1 MQGENTWLTK
11 GFDMVDALLDWCQ
24 DNELYLILDLH
35 AAPGGQGYDQGI
47 SDYDTSKPSLWE
59 SNENKQKMVALWGK
73 LAERYKNEEW
83 IGGYDILNEPNW
95 NLSGNEIKN
104 LYVQVTNAIRAH
116 DTNHIIFIEGN
127 WFANDFTGLTP
138 PWDNNMVYS
147 FHKYWNNNTQN
158 TIQWVLDMRDQFNVP
173 LWMGESGENSNVWFK
188 EAIKLF
194 EDNNIGWAWW
204 PWKRIETIVSSFS
217 IKSNSKYN
225 SVVDYFKGNSGAPSA
240 GDAYQ
245 GMLELAAAAKIEN
258 CDFRKGVI
266 DAMLRQPSAEELKP
280 FTVAKV
286 IKVKKH
292 PDADRLKVCNIKTIK
307 GNFQVVCGAPNAR
320 EGMLGV
326 FAPENS
332 FIPGTKVKLKRS
344 KIRGIESCGMLVSER
359 EMGISDEHDEII
371 EIDSSNTKMDSGLK
385 RFITYDS
392 LSEFSFHVS
401 GPLMMVYWLRD
412 LKFDYIE
419 LAILIN
425 VSQVLGLF
433 SMRYWGKRIDNN
445 GSYSTIRFT
454 SFCIGIFP
462 MFWVG
467 IYYLPNELILA
478 GSIIIASLASL
489 MFSGRA
495 LALDNRLYEH
505 MKNKKMIKVTS
516 KRFFFRGL
524 SIFIGGLIGGL
535 LTRNENSFSNY
546 IELDTV
552 IHAVMGFSTV
562 LRLGVWSYFLIDKRS
577 EI

>member
-1 MQGENTWLTK
+1 MVPKRKRQSKQIKSSLRISTVEGSWWAVMYGMVETYFGAFFEYLKYTSYEISILSTLPIFIGAAFQNLT
-11 GFDMVDALLDWCQ
+11 GWF
-24 DNELYLILDLH
+24 
-35 AAPGGQGYDQGI
+35 
-47 SDYDTSKPSLWE
+47 
-59 SNENKQKMVALWGK
+59 
-73 LAERYKNEEW
+73 
-83 IGGYDILNEPNW
+83 YDILRSRKTLLIILKCIQTITIP
-95 NLSGNEIKN
+95 LILFAGYSSGHYFLLLAFIC
-104 LYVQVTNAIRAH
+104 LYYALAMSQMSPWTSWMGYLVPGRLRGRYFGNRSQVVRIFMLISSLLAGAILNSYEESN
-116 DTNHIIFIEGN
+116 TFNGFIIIFSLGMV
-127 WFANDFTGLTP
+127 ANFG
-138 PWDNNMVYS
+138 
-147 FHKYWNNNTQN
+147 
-158 TIQWVLDMRDQFNVP
+158 
-173 LWMGESGENSNVWFK
+173 
-188 EAIKLF
+188 
-194 EDNNIGWAWW
+194 
-204 PWKRIETIVSSFS
+204 S
-217 IKSNSKYN
+217 IYYLN
-225 SVVDYFKGNSGAPSA
+225 
-240 GDAYQ
+240 
-245 GMLELAAAAKIEN
+245 
-258 CDFRKGVI
+258 
-266 DAMLRQPSAEELKP
+266 RQYE
-280 FTVAKV
+280 
-286 IKVKKH
+286 
-292 PDADRLKVCNIKTIK
+292 
-307 GNFQVVCGAPNAR
+307 
-320 EGMLGV
+320 
-326 FAPENS
+326 PEN
-332 FIPGTKVKLKRS
+332 TT
-344 KIRGIESCGMLVSER
+344 
-359 EMGISDEHDEII
+359 DDEII
-371 EIDSSNTKMDSGLK
+371 EIDSSNTNMDSGLK

-433 SMRYWGKRIDNN
+433 SMRYWGKRIDNS

-462 MFWVG
+462 MFWVV

-535 LTRNENSFSNY
+535 LTRNESILSNY

>member
-1 MQGENTWLTK
+1 MVPKRKRQSKQIKSSLRISTVEGSWWAVMYGMVETYFGAFFEYLKYTSYEISILSTLPIFIGAVFQNLT
-11 GFDMVDALLDWCQ
+11 GWF
-24 DNELYLILDLH
+24 
-35 AAPGGQGYDQGI
+35 
-47 SDYDTSKPSLWE
+47 
-59 SNENKQKMVALWGK
+59 
-73 LAERYKNEEW
+73 
-83 IGGYDILNEPNW
+83 YDILRSRKTLLIILKCIQTITIP
-95 NLSGNEIKN
+95 LILFAGYSSGNYFLLLAFIC
-104 LYVQVTNAIRAH
+104 LYYALAMSQMSPWTSWMGYLVPGRLRGRYFGNRSQVVRIFMLISSLLAGAILNSYEESN
-116 DTNHIIFIEGN
+116 TFNGFIIIFSLGMV
-127 WFANDFTGLTP
+127 ANFG
-138 PWDNNMVYS
+138 
-147 FHKYWNNNTQN
+147 
-158 TIQWVLDMRDQFNVP
+158 
-173 LWMGESGENSNVWFK
+173 
-188 EAIKLF
+188 
-194 EDNNIGWAWW
+194 
-204 PWKRIETIVSSFS
+204 S
-217 IKSNSKYN
+217 IYYLN
-225 SVVDYFKGNSGAPSA
+225 
-240 GDAYQ
+240 
-245 GMLELAAAAKIEN
+245 
-258 CDFRKGVI
+258 
-266 DAMLRQPSAEELKP
+266 RQYE
-280 FTVAKV
+280 
-286 IKVKKH
+286 
-292 PDADRLKVCNIKTIK
+292 
-307 GNFQVVCGAPNAR
+307 
-320 EGMLGV
+320 
-326 FAPENS
+326 PEN
-332 FIPGTKVKLKRS
+332 TT
-344 KIRGIESCGMLVSER
+344 
-359 EMGISDEHDEII
+359 DDEII
-371 EIDSSNTKMDSGLK
+371 EIDSSNTNMDSGLK

-467 IYYLPNELILA
+467 VYYLPSELILA

-535 LTRNENSFSNY
+535 LTRNESILSNY

>member
-1 MQGENTWLTK
+1 MVPKRKRQSKQIKSSLRISTVEGSWWAVMYGMVETYFGAFFEYLKYTSYEISILSTLPIFIGAVFQNLT
-11 GFDMVDALLDWCQ
+11 GWF
-24 DNELYLILDLH
+24 
-35 AAPGGQGYDQGI
+35 
-47 SDYDTSKPSLWE
+47 
-59 SNENKQKMVALWGK
+59 
-73 LAERYKNEEW
+73 
-83 IGGYDILNEPNW
+83 YDILRSRKTLLIILKCIQTITIP
-95 NLSGNEIKN
+95 LILFAGYSSGNYFLLLAFIC
-104 LYVQVTNAIRAH
+104 LYYALAMSQMSPWTSWMGYLVPGRLRGRYFGNRSQVVRIFMLISSLLAGAILNSYEESN
-116 DTNHIIFIEGN
+116 TFNGFIIIFSLGMV
-127 WFANDFTGLTP
+127 ANFG
-138 PWDNNMVYS
+138 
-147 FHKYWNNNTQN
+147 
-158 TIQWVLDMRDQFNVP
+158 
-173 LWMGESGENSNVWFK
+173 
-188 EAIKLF
+188 
-194 EDNNIGWAWW
+194 
-204 PWKRIETIVSSFS
+204 S
-217 IKSNSKYN
+217 IYYLN
-225 SVVDYFKGNSGAPSA
+225 
-240 GDAYQ
+240 
-245 GMLELAAAAKIEN
+245 
-258 CDFRKGVI
+258 
-266 DAMLRQPSAEELKP
+266 RQYE
-280 FTVAKV
+280 
-286 IKVKKH
+286 
-292 PDADRLKVCNIKTIK
+292 
-307 GNFQVVCGAPNAR
+307 
-320 EGMLGV
+320 
-326 FAPENS
+326 PEN
-332 FIPGTKVKLKRS
+332 TT
-344 KIRGIESCGMLVSER
+344 
-359 EMGISDEHDEII
+359 DDEII
-371 EIDSSNTKMDSGLK
+371 EIDSSNTNMDSGLK

-433 SMRYWGKRIDNN
+433 SMRYWGKRIDNS

-524 SIFIGGLIGGL
+524 SIFIGGLLGGL
-535 LTRNENSFSNY
+535 LTRNESNFSNY

>member
-1 MQGENTWLTK
+1 MVPKRKRQSKQIKSSLRISTVEGSWWAVMYGMVETYFGAFFEYLKYTSYEISILSTLPIFIGAVFQNLT
-11 GFDMVDALLDWCQ
+11 GWF
-24 DNELYLILDLH
+24 
-35 AAPGGQGYDQGI
+35 
-47 SDYDTSKPSLWE
+47 
-59 SNENKQKMVALWGK
+59 
-73 LAERYKNEEW
+73 
-83 IGGYDILNEPNW
+83 YDILRSRKTLLIILKCIQTITIP
-95 NLSGNEIKN
+95 LILFAGYSSGNYFLLLSFIC
-104 LYVQVTNAIRAH
+104 LYYALAMSQMSPWTSWMGYLVPGRLRGRYFGNRSQVVRIFMLISSLLAGAILNSYEESN
-116 DTNHIIFIEGN
+116 TFNGFIIIFSLGMV
-127 WFANDFTGLTP
+127 ANFG
-138 PWDNNMVYS
+138 
-147 FHKYWNNNTQN
+147 
-158 TIQWVLDMRDQFNVP
+158 
-173 LWMGESGENSNVWFK
+173 
-188 EAIKLF
+188 
-194 EDNNIGWAWW
+194 
-204 PWKRIETIVSSFS
+204 S
-217 IKSNSKYN
+217 IYYLN
-225 SVVDYFKGNSGAPSA
+225 
-240 GDAYQ
+240 
-245 GMLELAAAAKIEN
+245 
-258 CDFRKGVI
+258 
-266 DAMLRQPSAEELKP
+266 RQYE
-280 FTVAKV
+280 
-286 IKVKKH
+286 
-292 PDADRLKVCNIKTIK
+292 
-307 GNFQVVCGAPNAR
+307 
-320 EGMLGV
+320 
-326 FAPENS
+326 PEN
-332 FIPGTKVKLKRS
+332 TT
-344 KIRGIESCGMLVSER
+344 
-359 EMGISDEHDEII
+359 DDEII
-371 EIDSSNTKMDSGLK
+371 EIDSSNTNMDSGLK

-433 SMRYWGKRIDNN
+433 SMRYWGKRIDNS

-524 SIFIGGLIGGL
+524 SIFIGGLLGGL
-535 LTRNENSFSNY
+535 LTRNESNFSNY

>member
-1 MQGENTWLTK
+1 MVPKRKRQSKQIKSSLRISTVEGSWWAVMYGMVETYFGAFFEYLKYTSYEISILSTLPIFIGAVFQNLT
-11 GFDMVDALLDWCQ
+11 GWF
-24 DNELYLILDLH
+24 
-35 AAPGGQGYDQGI
+35 
-47 SDYDTSKPSLWE
+47 
-59 SNENKQKMVALWGK
+59 
-73 LAERYKNEEW
+73 
-83 IGGYDILNEPNW
+83 YDILRSRKTLLIILKCIQTITIP
-95 NLSGNEIKN
+95 LILFAGYSSGNYFLLLVFIC
-104 LYVQVTNAIRAH
+104 LYYALAMSQMSPWTSWMGYLVPGRLRGRYFGNRSQVVRIFMLISSLLAGAILNSYEESN
-116 DTNHIIFIEGN
+116 TFNGFTIIFSLGMV
-127 WFANDFTGLTP
+127 ANFG
-138 PWDNNMVYS
+138 
-147 FHKYWNNNTQN
+147 
-158 TIQWVLDMRDQFNVP
+158 
-173 LWMGESGENSNVWFK
+173 
-188 EAIKLF
+188 
-194 EDNNIGWAWW
+194 
-204 PWKRIETIVSSFS
+204 S
-217 IKSNSKYN
+217 IYYLN
-225 SVVDYFKGNSGAPSA
+225 
-240 GDAYQ
+240 
-245 GMLELAAAAKIEN
+245 
-258 CDFRKGVI
+258 
-266 DAMLRQPSAEELKP
+266 RQYE
-280 FTVAKV
+280 
-286 IKVKKH
+286 
-292 PDADRLKVCNIKTIK
+292 
-307 GNFQVVCGAPNAR
+307 
-320 EGMLGV
+320 
-326 FAPENS
+326 PEN
-332 FIPGTKVKLKRS
+332 TT
-344 KIRGIESCGMLVSER
+344 
-359 EMGISDEHDEII
+359 DDEII
-371 EIDSSNTKMDSGLK
+371 EIDSSNTNMDSGLK

-454 SFCIGIFP
+454 SFCIAVFP

-535 LTRNENSFSNY
+535 LTRNESSFSYY

-552 IHAVMGFSTV
+552 IHAVMVFSTV

>member
-1 MQGENTWLTK
+1 MVPKRKRQSKQIKSSLRISTVEGSWWAVMYGMVETYFGAFFEYLKYTSYEISILSTLPIFIGAVFQNLT
-11 GFDMVDALLDWCQ
+11 GWF
-24 DNELYLILDLH
+24 
-35 AAPGGQGYDQGI
+35 
-47 SDYDTSKPSLWE
+47 
-59 SNENKQKMVALWGK
+59 
-73 LAERYKNEEW
+73 
-83 IGGYDILNEPNW
+83 YDILRSRKTLLIILKCIQTITIP
-95 NLSGNEIKN
+95 LILFAGYSSGNYFLLLAFIC
-104 LYVQVTNAIRAH
+104 LYYALAMSQMSPWTSWMGYLVPGRLRGRYFGNRSQVVRIFMLISSLLAGAILNSYEESN
-116 DTNHIIFIEGN
+116 TFNGFIIIFSLGMV
-127 WFANDFTGLTP
+127 ANFG
-138 PWDNNMVYS
+138 
-147 FHKYWNNNTQN
+147 
-158 TIQWVLDMRDQFNVP
+158 
-173 LWMGESGENSNVWFK
+173 
-188 EAIKLF
+188 
-194 EDNNIGWAWW
+194 
-204 PWKRIETIVSSFS
+204 S
-217 IKSNSKYN
+217 IYYLN
-225 SVVDYFKGNSGAPSA
+225 
-240 GDAYQ
+240 
-245 GMLELAAAAKIEN
+245 
-258 CDFRKGVI
+258 
-266 DAMLRQPSAEELKP
+266 RQYE
-280 FTVAKV
+280 
-286 IKVKKH
+286 
-292 PDADRLKVCNIKTIK
+292 
-307 GNFQVVCGAPNAR
+307 
-320 EGMLGV
+320 
-326 FAPENS
+326 PEN
-332 FIPGTKVKLKRS
+332 TT
-344 KIRGIESCGMLVSER
+344 
-359 EMGISDEHDEII
+359 DDEII
-371 EIDSSNTKMDSGLK
+371 EIDSSNTNMDSGLK

-433 SMRYWGKRIDNN
+433 SMRYWGKRIDNS

-467 IYYLPNELILA
+467 IYYLPDELILA

-524 SIFIGGLIGGL
+524 SIFIGGLLGGL
-535 LTRNENSFSNY
+535 LTRNESNFSNY

>member
-1 MQGENTWLTK
+1 MVPKRKRQSKQIKSSLRISTVEGSWWAVMYGMVETYFGAFFEYLKYTSYEISILSTLPIFIGAVFQNLT
-11 GFDMVDALLDWCQ
+11 GWF
-24 DNELYLILDLH
+24 
-35 AAPGGQGYDQGI
+35 
-47 SDYDTSKPSLWE
+47 
-59 SNENKQKMVALWGK
+59 
-73 LAERYKNEEW
+73 
-83 IGGYDILNEPNW
+83 YDILRSRKTLLIILKCIQTITIP
-95 NLSGNEIKN
+95 LILFAGYSSGNYFLLLAFIC
-104 LYVQVTNAIRAH
+104 LYYALAMSQMSPWTSWMGYLVPGRLRGRYFGNRSQVVRIFMLISSLLAGAILNSYEESN
-116 DTNHIIFIEGN
+116 TFNGFIIIFSLGMV
-127 WFANDFTGLTP
+127 ANFG
-138 PWDNNMVYS
+138 
-147 FHKYWNNNTQN
+147 
-158 TIQWVLDMRDQFNVP
+158 
-173 LWMGESGENSNVWFK
+173 
-188 EAIKLF
+188 
-194 EDNNIGWAWW
+194 
-204 PWKRIETIVSSFS
+204 S
-217 IKSNSKYN
+217 IYYLN
-225 SVVDYFKGNSGAPSA
+225 
-240 GDAYQ
+240 
-245 GMLELAAAAKIEN
+245 
-258 CDFRKGVI
+258 
-266 DAMLRQPSAEELKP
+266 RQYE
-280 FTVAKV
+280 
-286 IKVKKH
+286 
-292 PDADRLKVCNIKTIK
+292 
-307 GNFQVVCGAPNAR
+307 
-320 EGMLGV
+320 
-326 FAPENS
+326 PEN
-332 FIPGTKVKLKRS
+332 TT
-344 KIRGIESCGMLVSER
+344 
-359 EMGISDEHDEII
+359 DDEII
-371 EIDSSNTKMDSGLK
+371 EIDSSNTNMDSGLK

-433 SMRYWGKRIDNN
+433 SMRYWGKRIDNS

-535 LTRNENSFSNY
+535 LTRNESSFSYY

>member
-1 MQGENTWLTK
+1 MVPKRKRQSKQIKTSLRISTVEGSWWAVMYGMVETYFGAFFEYLKYTSYEISILSTLPIFIGAVFQNLT
-11 GFDMVDALLDWCQ
+11 GWF
-24 DNELYLILDLH
+24 
-35 AAPGGQGYDQGI
+35 
-47 SDYDTSKPSLWE
+47 
-59 SNENKQKMVALWGK
+59 
-73 LAERYKNEEW
+73 
-83 IGGYDILNEPNW
+83 YDILRSRKTLLIILKCIQTITIP
-95 NLSGNEIKN
+95 LILFAGYSSGNYFLLLAFIC
-104 LYVQVTNAIRAH
+104 LYYALAMSQMSPWTSWMGYLVPGRLRGRYFGNRSQVVRIFMLISSLLAGAILNSYEESN
-116 DTNHIIFIEGN
+116 TFNGFIIIFSLGMV
-127 WFANDFTGLTP
+127 ANFG
-138 PWDNNMVYS
+138 
-147 FHKYWNNNTQN
+147 
-158 TIQWVLDMRDQFNVP
+158 
-173 LWMGESGENSNVWFK
+173 
-188 EAIKLF
+188 
-194 EDNNIGWAWW
+194 
-204 PWKRIETIVSSFS
+204 S
-217 IKSNSKYN
+217 IYYLN
-225 SVVDYFKGNSGAPSA
+225 
-240 GDAYQ
+240 
-245 GMLELAAAAKIEN
+245 
-258 CDFRKGVI
+258 
-266 DAMLRQPSAEELKP
+266 RQYE
-280 FTVAKV
+280 
-286 IKVKKH
+286 
-292 PDADRLKVCNIKTIK
+292 
-307 GNFQVVCGAPNAR
+307 
-320 EGMLGV
+320 
-326 FAPENS
+326 PEN
-332 FIPGTKVKLKRS
+332 TT
-344 KIRGIESCGMLVSER
+344 
-359 EMGISDEHDEII
+359 DDEII
-371 EIDSSNTKMDSGLK
+371 EIDSSNTNMDSGLK

-433 SMRYWGKRIDNN
+433 SMRYWGKRIDNS

-535 LTRNENSFSNY
+535 LTRNESNFSNY

>member
-1 MQGENTWLTK
+1 MVPKRKRQSKQIKSSLRISTVEGSWWAVMYGMVETYFGAFFEYLKYTSYEISILSTLPIFIGAVFQNLT
-11 GFDMVDALLDWCQ
+11 GWF
-24 DNELYLILDLH
+24 
-35 AAPGGQGYDQGI
+35 
-47 SDYDTSKPSLWE
+47 
-59 SNENKQKMVALWGK
+59 
-73 LAERYKNEEW
+73 
-83 IGGYDILNEPNW
+83 YDILRSRKTLLIILKCIQTITIP
-95 NLSGNEIKN
+95 LILFAGYSSGNYFLLLAFIC
-104 LYVQVTNAIRAH
+104 LYYALAMSQMSPWTSWMGYLVPGRLRGRYFGNRSQVVRIFMLISSLLAGAILNSYEESN
-116 DTNHIIFIEGN
+116 TFNGFIIIFSLGMV
-127 WFANDFTGLTP
+127 ANFG
-138 PWDNNMVYS
+138 
-147 FHKYWNNNTQN
+147 
-158 TIQWVLDMRDQFNVP
+158 
-173 LWMGESGENSNVWFK
+173 
-188 EAIKLF
+188 
-194 EDNNIGWAWW
+194 
-204 PWKRIETIVSSFS
+204 S
-217 IKSNSKYN
+217 IYYLN
-225 SVVDYFKGNSGAPSA
+225 
-240 GDAYQ
+240 
-245 GMLELAAAAKIEN
+245 
-258 CDFRKGVI
+258 
-266 DAMLRQPSAEELKP
+266 RQYE
-280 FTVAKV
+280 
-286 IKVKKH
+286 
-292 PDADRLKVCNIKTIK
+292 
-307 GNFQVVCGAPNAR
+307 
-320 EGMLGV
+320 
-326 FAPENS
+326 PEN
-332 FIPGTKVKLKRS
+332 TT
-344 KIRGIESCGMLVSER
+344 
-359 EMGISDEHDEII
+359 DDEII
-371 EIDSSNTKMDSGLK
+371 EIDSSNTNMDSGLK

-433 SMRYWGKRIDNN
+433 SMRYWGKRIDNS

-478 GSIIIASLASL
+478 GSIIIASLSSL

-524 SIFIGGLIGGL
+524 SIFIGGLLGGL
-535 LTRNENSFSNY
+535 LTRNESNFSNY

>member
-1 MQGENTWLTK
+1 MVPKRKRQSKQIKSSLRISTVEGSWWAVMYGMVETYFGAFFEYLKYTSYEISILSTLPIFIGAVFQNLT
-11 GFDMVDALLDWCQ
+11 GWF
-24 DNELYLILDLH
+24 
-35 AAPGGQGYDQGI
+35 
-47 SDYDTSKPSLWE
+47 
-59 SNENKQKMVALWGK
+59 
-73 LAERYKNEEW
+73 
-83 IGGYDILNEPNW
+83 YDILRSRKTLLIILKCIQTITIP
-95 NLSGNEIKN
+95 LILFAGYSSGNYFLLLAFIC
-104 LYVQVTNAIRAH
+104 LYYALAMSQMSPWTSWMGYLVPGRLRGRYFGNRSQVVRIFMLISSLLAGAILNSYEESN
-116 DTNHIIFIEGN
+116 TFNGFIIIFSLGMV
-127 WFANDFTGLTP
+127 ANFG
-138 PWDNNMVYS
+138 
-147 FHKYWNNNTQN
+147 
-158 TIQWVLDMRDQFNVP
+158 
-173 LWMGESGENSNVWFK
+173 
-188 EAIKLF
+188 
-194 EDNNIGWAWW
+194 
-204 PWKRIETIVSSFS
+204 S
-217 IKSNSKYN
+217 IYYLN
-225 SVVDYFKGNSGAPSA
+225 
-240 GDAYQ
+240 
-245 GMLELAAAAKIEN
+245 
-258 CDFRKGVI
+258 
-266 DAMLRQPSAEELKP
+266 RQYE
-280 FTVAKV
+280 
-286 IKVKKH
+286 
-292 PDADRLKVCNIKTIK
+292 
-307 GNFQVVCGAPNAR
+307 
-320 EGMLGV
+320 
-326 FAPENS
+326 PEN
-332 FIPGTKVKLKRS
+332 TT
-344 KIRGIESCGMLVSER
+344 
-359 EMGISDEHDEII
+359 DDEII
-371 EIDSSNTKMDSGLK
+371 EIDSSNTNMDSGLK

-433 SMRYWGKRIDNN
+433 SMRYWGKRIDNS

-535 LTRNENSFSNY
+535 LTRNESSLSNY

>member
-1 MQGENTWLTK
+1 MVPKRKRQSKQIKSSLRISTVEGSWWAVMYGMVETYFGAFFEYLKYTSYEISILSTLPIFIGAVFQNLT
-11 GFDMVDALLDWCQ
+11 GWF
-24 DNELYLILDLH
+24 
-35 AAPGGQGYDQGI
+35 
-47 SDYDTSKPSLWE
+47 
-59 SNENKQKMVALWGK
+59 
-73 LAERYKNEEW
+73 
-83 IGGYDILNEPNW
+83 YDILRSRKTLLIILKCIQTITIP
-95 NLSGNEIKN
+95 LILFAGYSSGNYFLLLAFIC
-104 LYVQVTNAIRAH
+104 LYYALAMSQMSPWTSWMGYLVPGRLRGRYFGNRSQVVRIFMLISSLLAGAILNSYEESN
-116 DTNHIIFIEGN
+116 TFNGFIIIFSLGMV
-127 WFANDFTGLTP
+127 ANFG
-138 PWDNNMVYS
+138 
-147 FHKYWNNNTQN
+147 
-158 TIQWVLDMRDQFNVP
+158 
-173 LWMGESGENSNVWFK
+173 
-188 EAIKLF
+188 
-194 EDNNIGWAWW
+194 
-204 PWKRIETIVSSFS
+204 S
-217 IKSNSKYN
+217 IYYLN
-225 SVVDYFKGNSGAPSA
+225 
-240 GDAYQ
+240 
-245 GMLELAAAAKIEN
+245 
-258 CDFRKGVI
+258 
-266 DAMLRQPSAEELKP
+266 RQYE
-280 FTVAKV
+280 
-286 IKVKKH
+286 
-292 PDADRLKVCNIKTIK
+292 
-307 GNFQVVCGAPNAR
+307 
-320 EGMLGV
+320 
-326 FAPENS
+326 PEN
-332 FIPGTKVKLKRS
+332 TT
-344 KIRGIESCGMLVSER
+344 
-359 EMGISDEHDEII
+359 DDEII
-371 EIDSSNTKMDSGLK
+371 EIDSSNTNMDSGLK

-454 SFCIGIFP
+454 SFCIAVFP

-535 LTRNENSFSNY
+535 LTRNESILSNY

>member
-1 MQGENTWLTK
+1 MVPKRKRQSKQIKSSLRISTVEGSWWAVMYGMVETYFGAFFEYLKYTSYEISILSTLPIFIGAVFQNLT
-11 GFDMVDALLDWCQ
+11 GWF
-24 DNELYLILDLH
+24 
-35 AAPGGQGYDQGI
+35 
-47 SDYDTSKPSLWE
+47 
-59 SNENKQKMVALWGK
+59 
-73 LAERYKNEEW
+73 
-83 IGGYDILNEPNW
+83 YDILRSRKTLLIILKCIQTITIP
-95 NLSGNEIKN
+95 LILFAGYSSGNYFLLLAFIC
-104 LYVQVTNAIRAH
+104 LYYALAMSQMSPWTSWMGYLVPGRLRGRYFGNRSQVVRIFMLISSLLAGSILNSYEESNTFNGFI
-116 DTNHIIFIEGN
+116 IIFSLGMV
-127 WFANDFTGLTP
+127 ANFG
-138 PWDNNMVYS
+138 
-147 FHKYWNNNTQN
+147 
-158 TIQWVLDMRDQFNVP
+158 
-173 LWMGESGENSNVWFK
+173 
-188 EAIKLF
+188 
-194 EDNNIGWAWW
+194 
-204 PWKRIETIVSSFS
+204 S
-217 IKSNSKYN
+217 IYYLN
-225 SVVDYFKGNSGAPSA
+225 
-240 GDAYQ
+240 
-245 GMLELAAAAKIEN
+245 
-258 CDFRKGVI
+258 
-266 DAMLRQPSAEELKP
+266 RQYE
-280 FTVAKV
+280 
-286 IKVKKH
+286 
-292 PDADRLKVCNIKTIK
+292 
-307 GNFQVVCGAPNAR
+307 
-320 EGMLGV
+320 
-326 FAPENS
+326 PEN
-332 FIPGTKVKLKRS
+332 TT
-344 KIRGIESCGMLVSER
+344 
-359 EMGISDEHDEII
+359 DDEII
-371 EIDSSNTKMDSGLK
+371 EIDSSNTNMDSGLK

-433 SMRYWGKRIDNN
+433 SMRYWGKRIDNS

-535 LTRNENSFSNY
+535 LTKNENIFSNY

-552 IHAVMGFSTV
+552 IHTVMGFSTV

>member
-1 MQGENTWLTK
+1 MVPKRKRQSKQIKSSLRISTVEGSWWAVMYGMVETYFGAFFEYLKYTSYEISILSTLPIFIGAVFQNLT
-11 GFDMVDALLDWCQ
+11 GWF
-24 DNELYLILDLH
+24 
-35 AAPGGQGYDQGI
+35 
-47 SDYDTSKPSLWE
+47 
-59 SNENKQKMVALWGK
+59 
-73 LAERYKNEEW
+73 
-83 IGGYDILNEPNW
+83 YDILRSRKTLLIILKCIQTITIP
-95 NLSGNEIKN
+95 LILFAGYSSGNYFLLLAFIC
-104 LYVQVTNAIRAH
+104 LYYALAMSQMSPWTSWMGYLVPGRLRGRYFGNRSQVVRIFMLISSLLAGAILNSYEESN
-116 DTNHIIFIEGN
+116 TFNGFIIIFSLGMV
-127 WFANDFTGLTP
+127 ANFG
-138 PWDNNMVYS
+138 
-147 FHKYWNNNTQN
+147 
-158 TIQWVLDMRDQFNVP
+158 
-173 LWMGESGENSNVWFK
+173 
-188 EAIKLF
+188 
-194 EDNNIGWAWW
+194 
-204 PWKRIETIVSSFS
+204 S
-217 IKSNSKYN
+217 IYYLN
-225 SVVDYFKGNSGAPSA
+225 
-240 GDAYQ
+240 
-245 GMLELAAAAKIEN
+245 
-258 CDFRKGVI
+258 
-266 DAMLRQPSAEELKP
+266 RQYE
-280 FTVAKV
+280 
-286 IKVKKH
+286 
-292 PDADRLKVCNIKTIK
+292 
-307 GNFQVVCGAPNAR
+307 
-320 EGMLGV
+320 
-326 FAPENS
+326 PEN
-332 FIPGTKVKLKRS
+332 TT
-344 KIRGIESCGMLVSER
+344 
-359 EMGISDEHDEII
+359 DDEII
-371 EIDSSNTKMDSGLK
+371 EIDSSNTNMDSGLK

-535 LTRNENSFSNY
+535 LTKNESSLSNY

>member
-1 MQGENTWLTK
+1 MVPKRKRQSKQIKSSLRISTVEGSWWAVMYGMVETYFGAFFEYLKYTSYEISILSTLPIFIGAVFQNLT
-11 GFDMVDALLDWCQ
+11 GWF
-24 DNELYLILDLH
+24 
-35 AAPGGQGYDQGI
+35 
-47 SDYDTSKPSLWE
+47 
-59 SNENKQKMVALWGK
+59 
-73 LAERYKNEEW
+73 
-83 IGGYDILNEPNW
+83 YDILRSRKTLLIILKCIQTITIP
-95 NLSGNEIKN
+95 LILFAGYSSGNYFLLLAFIC
-104 LYVQVTNAIRAH
+104 LYYALAMSQMSPWTSWMGYLVPGRLRGRYFGNRSQVVRIFMLISSLLAGAILNSYEESN
-116 DTNHIIFIEGN
+116 TFNGFIIIFSLGMV
-127 WFANDFTGLTP
+127 ANFG
-138 PWDNNMVYS
+138 
-147 FHKYWNNNTQN
+147 
-158 TIQWVLDMRDQFNVP
+158 
-173 LWMGESGENSNVWFK
+173 
-188 EAIKLF
+188 
-194 EDNNIGWAWW
+194 
-204 PWKRIETIVSSFS
+204 S
-217 IKSNSKYN
+217 IYYLN
-225 SVVDYFKGNSGAPSA
+225 
-240 GDAYQ
+240 
-245 GMLELAAAAKIEN
+245 
-258 CDFRKGVI
+258 
-266 DAMLRQPSAEELKP
+266 RQYE
-280 FTVAKV
+280 
-286 IKVKKH
+286 
-292 PDADRLKVCNIKTIK
+292 
-307 GNFQVVCGAPNAR
+307 
-320 EGMLGV
+320 
-326 FAPENS
+326 PEN
-332 FIPGTKVKLKRS
+332 TT
-344 KIRGIESCGMLVSER
+344 
-359 EMGISDEHDEII
+359 DDEII
-371 EIDSSNTKMDSGLK
+371 EIDSSNTNMDSGLK

-535 LTRNENSFSNY
+535 LTKNENNFSNY

>member
-1 MQGENTWLTK
+1 MVPKRKRQSKQIKSSLRISTVEGSWWAVMYGMVETYFGAFFEYLKYTSYEISILSTLPIFIGAVFQNLT
-11 GFDMVDALLDWCQ
+11 GWF
-24 DNELYLILDLH
+24 
-35 AAPGGQGYDQGI
+35 
-47 SDYDTSKPSLWE
+47 
-59 SNENKQKMVALWGK
+59 
-73 LAERYKNEEW
+73 
-83 IGGYDILNEPNW
+83 YDILRSRKTLLIILKCIQTITIP
-95 NLSGNEIKN
+95 LILFAGYSSGNYFLLLAFIC
-104 LYVQVTNAIRAH
+104 LYYALAMSQMSPWTSWMGYLVPGRLRGRYFGNRSQVVRIFMLISSLLAGAILNSYEESN
-116 DTNHIIFIEGN
+116 TFNGFIIIFSLGMV
-127 WFANDFTGLTP
+127 ANFG
-138 PWDNNMVYS
+138 
-147 FHKYWNNNTQN
+147 
-158 TIQWVLDMRDQFNVP
+158 
-173 LWMGESGENSNVWFK
+173 
-188 EAIKLF
+188 
-194 EDNNIGWAWW
+194 
-204 PWKRIETIVSSFS
+204 S
-217 IKSNSKYN
+217 IYYLN
-225 SVVDYFKGNSGAPSA
+225 
-240 GDAYQ
+240 
-245 GMLELAAAAKIEN
+245 
-258 CDFRKGVI
+258 
-266 DAMLRQPSAEELKP
+266 RQYE
-280 FTVAKV
+280 
-286 IKVKKH
+286 
-292 PDADRLKVCNIKTIK
+292 
-307 GNFQVVCGAPNAR
+307 
-320 EGMLGV
+320 
-326 FAPENS
+326 PEN
-332 FIPGTKVKLKRS
+332 TT
-344 KIRGIESCGMLVSER
+344 
-359 EMGISDEHDEII
+359 DDEII
-371 EIDSSNTKMDSGLK
+371 EIDSSNTNMDSGLK

-433 SMRYWGKRIDNN
+433 SMRYWGKRIDNS

-535 LTRNENSFSNY
+535 LTKNESSLSNY
-546 IELDTV
+546 IELDTI

>member
-1 MQGENTWLTK
+1 MVPKRKRQSKQIKSSLRISTVEGSWWAVMYGMVETYFGAFFEYLKYTSYEISILSTLPIFIGAVFQNLT
-11 GFDMVDALLDWCQ
+11 GWF
-24 DNELYLILDLH
+24 
-35 AAPGGQGYDQGI
+35 
-47 SDYDTSKPSLWE
+47 
-59 SNENKQKMVALWGK
+59 
-73 LAERYKNEEW
+73 
-83 IGGYDILNEPNW
+83 YDILRSRKTLLIILKCIQTITIP
-95 NLSGNEIKN
+95 LILFAGYSSGNYFLLLAFIC
-104 LYVQVTNAIRAH
+104 LYYALAMSQMSPWTSWMGYLVPGRLRGRYFGNRSQVVRIFMLISSLLAGAILNSYEESN
-116 DTNHIIFIEGN
+116 TFNGFIIIFSLGMV
-127 WFANDFTGLTP
+127 ANFG
-138 PWDNNMVYS
+138 
-147 FHKYWNNNTQN
+147 
-158 TIQWVLDMRDQFNVP
+158 
-173 LWMGESGENSNVWFK
+173 
-188 EAIKLF
+188 
-194 EDNNIGWAWW
+194 
-204 PWKRIETIVSSFS
+204 S
-217 IKSNSKYN
+217 IYYLN
-225 SVVDYFKGNSGAPSA
+225 
-240 GDAYQ
+240 
-245 GMLELAAAAKIEN
+245 
-258 CDFRKGVI
+258 
-266 DAMLRQPSAEELKP
+266 RQYE
-280 FTVAKV
+280 
-286 IKVKKH
+286 
-292 PDADRLKVCNIKTIK
+292 
-307 GNFQVVCGAPNAR
+307 
-320 EGMLGV
+320 
-326 FAPENS
+326 PEN
-332 FIPGTKVKLKRS
+332 TT
-344 KIRGIESCGMLVSER
+344 
-359 EMGISDEHDEII
+359 DDEII
-371 EIDSSNTKMDSGLK
+371 EIDSSNTNIDSGLK

-433 SMRYWGKRIDNN
+433 SMRYWGIRIDNN

-535 LTRNENSFSNY
+535 LTRNESSLSNY

>member
-1 MQGENTWLTK
+1 MVPKRKRQSKQIKSSLRISTVEGSWWAVMYGMVETYFGAFFEYLKYTSYEISILSTLPIFIGAVFQNLT
-11 GFDMVDALLDWCQ
+11 GWF
-24 DNELYLILDLH
+24 
-35 AAPGGQGYDQGI
+35 
-47 SDYDTSKPSLWE
+47 
-59 SNENKQKMVALWGK
+59 
-73 LAERYKNEEW
+73 
-83 IGGYDILNEPNW
+83 YDILRSRKTLLIILKCIQTITIP
-95 NLSGNEIKN
+95 LILFAGYSSGNYFLLLAFIC
-104 LYVQVTNAIRAH
+104 LYYALAMSQMSPWTSWMGYLVPGRLRGRYFGNRSQVVRIFMLISSLLAGAILNSYEESN
-116 DTNHIIFIEGN
+116 TFNGFIIIFSLGMV
-127 WFANDFTGLTP
+127 ANFG
-138 PWDNNMVYS
+138 
-147 FHKYWNNNTQN
+147 
-158 TIQWVLDMRDQFNVP
+158 
-173 LWMGESGENSNVWFK
+173 
-188 EAIKLF
+188 
-194 EDNNIGWAWW
+194 
-204 PWKRIETIVSSFS
+204 S
-217 IKSNSKYN
+217 IYYLN
-225 SVVDYFKGNSGAPSA
+225 
-240 GDAYQ
+240 
-245 GMLELAAAAKIEN
+245 
-258 CDFRKGVI
+258 
-266 DAMLRQPSAEELKP
+266 RQYE
-280 FTVAKV
+280 
-286 IKVKKH
+286 
-292 PDADRLKVCNIKTIK
+292 
-307 GNFQVVCGAPNAR
+307 
-320 EGMLGV
+320 
-326 FAPENS
+326 PEN
-332 FIPGTKVKLKRS
+332 TT
-344 KIRGIESCGMLVSER
+344 
-359 EMGISDEHDEII
+359 DDEII
-371 EIDSSNTKMDSGLK
+371 EIDSSNTNMDSGLK

-454 SFCIGIFP
+454 SFCIAIFP

-535 LTRNENSFSNY
+535 LTRNESNFSNY

>member
-1 MQGENTWLTK
+1 MVPKRKRQSKQIKSSLRISTVEGSWWAVMYGMVETYFGAFFEYLKYTSYEISILSTLPIFIGAVFQNLT
-11 GFDMVDALLDWCQ
+11 GWF
-24 DNELYLILDLH
+24 
-35 AAPGGQGYDQGI
+35 
-47 SDYDTSKPSLWE
+47 
-59 SNENKQKMVALWGK
+59 
-73 LAERYKNEEW
+73 
-83 IGGYDILNEPNW
+83 YDILRSRKTLLIILKCIQTITIP
-95 NLSGNEIKN
+95 LILFAGYSSGNYFLLLAFIC
-104 LYVQVTNAIRAH
+104 LYYALAMSQMSPWTSWMGYLVPGRLRGRYFGNRSQVVRIFMLISSLLAGAILNSYEESN
-116 DTNHIIFIEGN
+116 TFNGFIIIFSLGMV
-127 WFANDFTGLTP
+127 ANFG
-138 PWDNNMVYS
+138 
-147 FHKYWNNNTQN
+147 
-158 TIQWVLDMRDQFNVP
+158 
-173 LWMGESGENSNVWFK
+173 
-188 EAIKLF
+188 
-194 EDNNIGWAWW
+194 
-204 PWKRIETIVSSFS
+204 S
-217 IKSNSKYN
+217 IYYLN
-225 SVVDYFKGNSGAPSA
+225 
-240 GDAYQ
+240 
-245 GMLELAAAAKIEN
+245 
-258 CDFRKGVI
+258 
-266 DAMLRQPSAEELKP
+266 RQYE
-280 FTVAKV
+280 
-286 IKVKKH
+286 
-292 PDADRLKVCNIKTIK
+292 
-307 GNFQVVCGAPNAR
+307 
-320 EGMLGV
+320 
-326 FAPENS
+326 PEN
-332 FIPGTKVKLKRS
+332 TT
-344 KIRGIESCGMLVSER
+344 
-359 EMGISDEHDEII
+359 DDEII
-371 EIDSSNTKMDSGLK
+371 EIDSSNTNMDSGLK

-425 VSQVLGLF
+425 VSQALGLF
-433 SMRYWGKRIDNN
+433 SMRYWGKRIDNS

-524 SIFIGGLIGGL
+524 SIFIGGLLGGL
-535 LTRNENSFSNY
+535 LTRNESNFSNY

>member
-1 MQGENTWLTK
+1 MVPKRKRQSKQIKSSLRISTVEGSWWAVMYGMVETYFGAFFEYLKYTSYEISILSTLPIFIGAVFQNLT
-11 GFDMVDALLDWCQ
+11 GWF
-24 DNELYLILDLH
+24 
-35 AAPGGQGYDQGI
+35 
-47 SDYDTSKPSLWE
+47 
-59 SNENKQKMVALWGK
+59 
-73 LAERYKNEEW
+73 
-83 IGGYDILNEPNW
+83 YDILRSRKTLLIILKCIQTITIP
-95 NLSGNEIKN
+95 LILFAGYSSGNYFLLLAFIC
-104 LYVQVTNAIRAH
+104 LYYALAMSQMSPWTSWMGYLVPGRLRGRYFGNRSQVVRIFMLISSLLAGAILNSYEESN
-116 DTNHIIFIEGN
+116 TFNGFIIIFSLGMV
-127 WFANDFTGLTP
+127 ANFG
-138 PWDNNMVYS
+138 
-147 FHKYWNNNTQN
+147 
-158 TIQWVLDMRDQFNVP
+158 
-173 LWMGESGENSNVWFK
+173 
-188 EAIKLF
+188 
-194 EDNNIGWAWW
+194 
-204 PWKRIETIVSSFS
+204 S
-217 IKSNSKYN
+217 IYYLN
-225 SVVDYFKGNSGAPSA
+225 
-240 GDAYQ
+240 
-245 GMLELAAAAKIEN
+245 
-258 CDFRKGVI
+258 
-266 DAMLRQPSAEELKP
+266 RQYE
-280 FTVAKV
+280 
-286 IKVKKH
+286 
-292 PDADRLKVCNIKTIK
+292 
-307 GNFQVVCGAPNAR
+307 
-320 EGMLGV
+320 
-326 FAPENS
+326 PEN
-332 FIPGTKVKLKRS
+332 TT
-344 KIRGIESCGMLVSER
+344 
-359 EMGISDEHDEII
+359 DDEII
-371 EIDSSNTKMDSGLK
+371 EIDSSNTNMDSGLK

-433 SMRYWGKRIDNN
+433 SMRYWGKRIDNS

-467 IYYLPNELILA
+467 IYYLPNEFILA

-524 SIFIGGLIGGL
+524 SIFIGGLLGGL
-535 LTRNENSFSNY
+535 LTRNESNFSNY

>member
-1 MQGENTWLTK
+1 MVPKRKRQSKQIKSSLRISTVEGSWWAVMYGMVETYFGAFFEYLKYTSYEISILSTLPIFIGAVFQNLT
-11 GFDMVDALLDWCQ
+11 GWF
-24 DNELYLILDLH
+24 
-35 AAPGGQGYDQGI
+35 
-47 SDYDTSKPSLWE
+47 
-59 SNENKQKMVALWGK
+59 
-73 LAERYKNEEW
+73 
-83 IGGYDILNEPNW
+83 YDILRSRKTLLIILKCIQTITIP
-95 NLSGNEIKN
+95 LILFAGYSSGNYFLLLAFIC
-104 LYVQVTNAIRAH
+104 LYYALAMSQMSPWTSWMGYLVPGRLRGRYSGNRSQVVRIFMLISSLLAGAILNSYEESN
-116 DTNHIIFIEGN
+116 TFNGFIIIFSLGMV
-127 WFANDFTGLTP
+127 ANFG
-138 PWDNNMVYS
+138 
-147 FHKYWNNNTQN
+147 
-158 TIQWVLDMRDQFNVP
+158 
-173 LWMGESGENSNVWFK
+173 
-188 EAIKLF
+188 
-194 EDNNIGWAWW
+194 
-204 PWKRIETIVSSFS
+204 S
-217 IKSNSKYN
+217 IYYLN
-225 SVVDYFKGNSGAPSA
+225 
-240 GDAYQ
+240 
-245 GMLELAAAAKIEN
+245 
-258 CDFRKGVI
+258 
-266 DAMLRQPSAEELKP
+266 RQYE
-280 FTVAKV
+280 
-286 IKVKKH
+286 
-292 PDADRLKVCNIKTIK
+292 
-307 GNFQVVCGAPNAR
+307 
-320 EGMLGV
+320 
-326 FAPENS
+326 PEN
-332 FIPGTKVKLKRS
+332 TT
-344 KIRGIESCGMLVSER
+344 
-359 EMGISDEHDEII
+359 DDEII
-371 EIDSSNTKMDSGLK
+371 EIDSSNTSMDSGLK

-433 SMRYWGKRIDNN
+433 SMRYWGKRIDNS

-524 SIFIGGLIGGL
+524 SIFIGGLLGGL
-535 LTRNENSFSNY
+535 LTRNESNFSNY

>member
-1 MQGENTWLTK
+1 MVPKRKRQSKQIKSSLRISTVEGSWWAVMYGMVETYFGAFFEYLKYTSYEISILSTLPIFIGAVFQNLT
-11 GFDMVDALLDWCQ
+11 GWF
-24 DNELYLILDLH
+24 
-35 AAPGGQGYDQGI
+35 
-47 SDYDTSKPSLWE
+47 
-59 SNENKQKMVALWGK
+59 
-73 LAERYKNEEW
+73 
-83 IGGYDILNEPNW
+83 YDILRSRKTLLIILKCIQTITIP
-95 NLSGNEIKN
+95 LILFAGYSSGNYFLLLAFIC
-104 LYVQVTNAIRAH
+104 LYYALAMSQMSPWTSWMGYLVPGRLRGRYFGNRSQVVRIFMLISSLLAGAILNSYEESN
-116 DTNHIIFIEGN
+116 TFNGFIIIFSLGMV
-127 WFANDFTGLTP
+127 ANFG
-138 PWDNNMVYS
+138 
-147 FHKYWNNNTQN
+147 
-158 TIQWVLDMRDQFNVP
+158 
-173 LWMGESGENSNVWFK
+173 
-188 EAIKLF
+188 
-194 EDNNIGWAWW
+194 
-204 PWKRIETIVSSFS
+204 S
-217 IKSNSKYN
+217 IYYLN
-225 SVVDYFKGNSGAPSA
+225 
-240 GDAYQ
+240 
-245 GMLELAAAAKIEN
+245 
-258 CDFRKGVI
+258 
-266 DAMLRQPSAEELKP
+266 RQYE
-280 FTVAKV
+280 
-286 IKVKKH
+286 
-292 PDADRLKVCNIKTIK
+292 
-307 GNFQVVCGAPNAR
+307 
-320 EGMLGV
+320 
-326 FAPENS
+326 PEN
-332 FIPGTKVKLKRS
+332 TT
-344 KIRGIESCGMLVSER
+344 
-359 EMGISDEHDEII
+359 DDEII
-371 EIDSSNTKMDSGLK
+371 EIDSSNTNMDSGLK

-433 SMRYWGKRIDNN
+433 SMRYWGKRIDNS

-535 LTRNENSFSNY
+535 FTRNESSFSNY

>member
-1 MQGENTWLTK
+1 MVPKRKRQSKQIKSSLRISTVEGSWWAVMYGMVETYFGAFFEYLKYTSYEISILSTLPIFIGAVFQNLT
-11 GFDMVDALLDWCQ
+11 GWF
-24 DNELYLILDLH
+24 
-35 AAPGGQGYDQGI
+35 
-47 SDYDTSKPSLWE
+47 
-59 SNENKQKMVALWGK
+59 
-73 LAERYKNEEW
+73 
-83 IGGYDILNEPNW
+83 YDILRSRKTLLIILKCIQTITIP
-95 NLSGNEIKN
+95 LILFAGYSSGNYFLLLAFIC
-104 LYVQVTNAIRAH
+104 LYYALAMSQMSPWTSWMGYLVPGRLRGRYFGNRSQVVRIFMLISSLLAGAILNSYEESN
-116 DTNHIIFIEGN
+116 TFNGFIIIFSLGMV
-127 WFANDFTGLTP
+127 ANFG
-138 PWDNNMVYS
+138 
-147 FHKYWNNNTQN
+147 
-158 TIQWVLDMRDQFNVP
+158 
-173 LWMGESGENSNVWFK
+173 
-188 EAIKLF
+188 
-194 EDNNIGWAWW
+194 
-204 PWKRIETIVSSFS
+204 S
-217 IKSNSKYN
+217 IYYLN
-225 SVVDYFKGNSGAPSA
+225 
-240 GDAYQ
+240 
-245 GMLELAAAAKIEN
+245 
-258 CDFRKGVI
+258 
-266 DAMLRQPSAEELKP
+266 RQYE
-280 FTVAKV
+280 
-286 IKVKKH
+286 
-292 PDADRLKVCNIKTIK
+292 
-307 GNFQVVCGAPNAR
+307 
-320 EGMLGV
+320 
-326 FAPENS
+326 PEN
-332 FIPGTKVKLKRS
+332 TT
-344 KIRGIESCGMLVSER
+344 
-359 EMGISDEHDEII
+359 DDEII
-371 EIDSSNTKMDSGLK
+371 EIDSSNTNMDSGLK

-524 SIFIGGLIGGL
+524 SIFIGGLLGGL
-535 LTRNENSFSNY
+535 LTRNESNFSNY

>member
-1 MQGENTWLTK
+1 MGYLVPGRLRGRYFGNRSQVVRIFMLISSLLAGAILNSYEESNTFNGFIIIFSLGMVANFGSIYYLNRQYEPENTT
-11 GFDMVDALLDWCQ
+11 D
-24 DNELYLILDLH
+24 
-35 AAPGGQGYDQGI
+35 
-47 SDYDTSKPSLWE
+47 
-59 SNENKQKMVALWGK
+59 
-73 LAERYKNEEW
+73 
-83 IGGYDILNEPNW
+83 
-95 NLSGNEIKN
+95 
-104 LYVQVTNAIRAH
+104 
-116 DTNHIIFIEGN
+116 
-127 WFANDFTGLTP
+127 
-138 PWDNNMVYS
+138 
-147 FHKYWNNNTQN
+147 
-158 TIQWVLDMRDQFNVP
+158 
-173 LWMGESGENSNVWFK
+173 
-188 EAIKLF
+188 
-194 EDNNIGWAWW
+194 
-204 PWKRIETIVSSFS
+204 
-217 IKSNSKYN
+217 
-225 SVVDYFKGNSGAPSA
+225 
-240 GDAYQ
+240 
-245 GMLELAAAAKIEN
+245 
-258 CDFRKGVI
+258 
-266 DAMLRQPSAEELKP
+266 
-280 FTVAKV
+280 
-286 IKVKKH
+286 
-292 PDADRLKVCNIKTIK
+292 
-307 GNFQVVCGAPNAR
+307 
-320 EGMLGV
+320 
-326 FAPENS
+326 
-332 FIPGTKVKLKRS
+332 
-344 KIRGIESCGMLVSER
+344 
-359 EMGISDEHDEII
+359 DEII
-371 EIDSSNTKMDSGLK
+371 EIDSSNTNMDSGLK

-535 LTRNENSFSNY
+535 LTRNESNFSNY

>member
-1 MQGENTWLTK
+1 MVPKRKRQSKQIKSSLRISTVEGSWWAVMYGMVETYFGAFFEYLKYTSYEISILSTLPIFIGAVFQNLT
-11 GFDMVDALLDWCQ
+11 GWF
-24 DNELYLILDLH
+24 
-35 AAPGGQGYDQGI
+35 
-47 SDYDTSKPSLWE
+47 
-59 SNENKQKMVALWGK
+59 
-73 LAERYKNEEW
+73 
-83 IGGYDILNEPNW
+83 YDILRSRKTLLIILKCIQTITIP
-95 NLSGNEIKN
+95 LILFAGYSSGNYFLLLAFIC
-104 LYVQVTNAIRAH
+104 LYYALAMSQMSPWTSWMGYLVPGRLRGRYFGNRSQVVRIFMLISSLLAGAILNSYEESN
-116 DTNHIIFIEGN
+116 TFNGFIIIFSLGMV
-127 WFANDFTGLTP
+127 ANFG
-138 PWDNNMVYS
+138 
-147 FHKYWNNNTQN
+147 
-158 TIQWVLDMRDQFNVP
+158 
-173 LWMGESGENSNVWFK
+173 
-188 EAIKLF
+188 
-194 EDNNIGWAWW
+194 
-204 PWKRIETIVSSFS
+204 S
-217 IKSNSKYN
+217 IYYLN
-225 SVVDYFKGNSGAPSA
+225 
-240 GDAYQ
+240 
-245 GMLELAAAAKIEN
+245 
-258 CDFRKGVI
+258 
-266 DAMLRQPSAEELKP
+266 RQYE
-280 FTVAKV
+280 
-286 IKVKKH
+286 
-292 PDADRLKVCNIKTIK
+292 
-307 GNFQVVCGAPNAR
+307 
-320 EGMLGV
+320 
-326 FAPENS
+326 PEN
-332 FIPGTKVKLKRS
+332 TT
-344 KIRGIESCGMLVSER
+344 
-359 EMGISDEHDEII
+359 DDEII
-371 EIDSSNTKMDSGLK
+371 ELDSGNTNMDSGLK

-535 LTRNENSFSNY
+535 LTRNESNFSNY

>member
-1 MQGENTWLTK
+1 MVPKRKRQSKQIKSSLRISTVEGSWWAVMYGMVETYFGAFFEYLKYTSYEISILSTLPIFIGAVFQNLT
-11 GFDMVDALLDWCQ
+11 GWF
-24 DNELYLILDLH
+24 
-35 AAPGGQGYDQGI
+35 
-47 SDYDTSKPSLWE
+47 
-59 SNENKQKMVALWGK
+59 
-73 LAERYKNEEW
+73 
-83 IGGYDILNEPNW
+83 YDILRSRKTLLIILKCIQTITIP
-95 NLSGNEIKN
+95 LILFAGYSSGNYFLLLAFIC
-104 LYVQVTNAIRAH
+104 LYYALAMSQMSPWTSWMGYLVPGRLRGRYFGNRSQIVRIFMLISSLLAGAILNSYEESN
-116 DTNHIIFIEGN
+116 TFNGFIIIFSLGMV
-127 WFANDFTGLTP
+127 ANFG
-138 PWDNNMVYS
+138 
-147 FHKYWNNNTQN
+147 
-158 TIQWVLDMRDQFNVP
+158 
-173 LWMGESGENSNVWFK
+173 
-188 EAIKLF
+188 
-194 EDNNIGWAWW
+194 
-204 PWKRIETIVSSFS
+204 S
-217 IKSNSKYN
+217 IYYLN
-225 SVVDYFKGNSGAPSA
+225 
-240 GDAYQ
+240 
-245 GMLELAAAAKIEN
+245 
-258 CDFRKGVI
+258 
-266 DAMLRQPSAEELKP
+266 RQYE
-280 FTVAKV
+280 
-286 IKVKKH
+286 
-292 PDADRLKVCNIKTIK
+292 
-307 GNFQVVCGAPNAR
+307 
-320 EGMLGV
+320 
-326 FAPENS
+326 PEN
-332 FIPGTKVKLKRS
+332 TT
-344 KIRGIESCGMLVSER
+344 
-359 EMGISDEHDEII
+359 DDEII
-371 EIDSSNTKMDSGLK
+371 EIDSSNTNMDSGLK

-433 SMRYWGKRIDNN
+433 SMRYWGKRRDHN

-535 LTRNENSFSNY
+535 LTRNESILSNY

-562 LRLGVWSYFLIDKRS
+562 LRLGVWSYFLFDRRS
-577 EI
+577 EV